1 MRRLFT
7 KIGWLVDRCSLAGAV
22 LGAFSLFLMIW
33 LITVDVIG
41 RKFGHSTGVAFEITG
56 YLLLIAVFLGMAYT
70 MKLGKHIEI
79 TLVTSMISQRV
90 RRWLRI
96 ATSVVGLAFIG
107 WLFWFTLQNAIF
119 SYTFK
124 SVTRTALRTPM
135 WLSDSLVPIG
145 LALLALVII
154 VQTIKLIKH
163 NQE

>member
-1 MRRLFT
+1 MRRLFA
-7 KIGWLVDRCSLAGAV
+7 KIELLVDRCFSIGAI
-22 LGAFSLFLMIW
+22 LGALSLFAMIG

-41 RKFGHSTGVAFEITG
+41 RKLGHSTGVAFEITG

-70 MKLGKHIEI
+70 MKLGRHIEI
-79 TLVTSMISQRV
+79 TLVTSRLSQRV
-90 RRWLRI
+90 RRRLRV

-107 WLFWFTLQNAIF
+107 WLFWFTLQNVIF

-135 WLSDSLVPIG
+135 WLSESLVPIG
-145 LALLALVII
+145 LALLALAII